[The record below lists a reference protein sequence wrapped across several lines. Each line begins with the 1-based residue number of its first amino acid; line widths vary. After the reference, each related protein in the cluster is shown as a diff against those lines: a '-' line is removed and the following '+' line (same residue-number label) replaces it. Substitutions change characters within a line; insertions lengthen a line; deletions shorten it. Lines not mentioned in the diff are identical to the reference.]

1 MEWDGTPAANLYPL
15 LLIIDANEWR
25 AAAAARLL
33 ALLDYRPMV
42 VVSPMQAY
50 TRYIESPYQPAA
62 VLAGAIAESAR
73 EAFGRL
79 MRVFFQQRGGDVPVF
94 ALPATVPEEP
104 LVLAAASD
112 PVRHIFSPAALVFC
126 EALWQVAPELRRTL
140 RPAARSV
147 ALDGLWAEGIEPR
160 VTHSGRV
167 RDAYFR
173 QMLQSA
179 YELIGPED
187 WPWLLY
193 DVGLSAFA
201 DPSAWPADVSA
212 RNVPVDYLSY
222 LHQAVAFSAPDGPAS
237 QLRRWGACGR
247 RQSLERTPRRAVT
260 TRALRLLP
268 DDRVMLSTLRSHA
281 RELDAMRGEE
291 LHVVTQQS
299 EGHFLLVQYSSLYA
313 YGRAAGRGPG
323 CAVWIGALEETLRN
337 ARHGTGWTIHE
348 LECGTQTLTG
358 HCVFAVE
365 RL

>member
-1 MEWDGTPAANLYPL
+1 MYPL

-25 AAAAARLL
+25 AVAAARLL
-33 ALLDYRPMV
+33 ALLDYRPLV
-42 VVSPMQAY
+42 VVTPMQAY
-50 TRYIESPYQPAA
+50 TRYIEAPFQPAA
-62 VLAGAIAESAR
+62 VLAGAIGESER
-73 EAFGRL
+73 DTFSRL
-79 MRVFFQQRGGDVPVF
+79 IRVFSPQRCGDVPVF

-112 PVRHIFSPAALVFC
+112 TVRHIFSPAALVFC
-126 EALWQVAPELRRTL
+126 EALWHVAPELRRTL

-160 VTHSGRV
+160 VTLMAHV
-167 RDAYFR
+167 RGAYVR

-179 YELIGPED
+179 YELIGPER

-201 DPSAWPADVSA
+201 DPASWPTDGSAHNIPADF
-212 RNVPVDYLSY
+212 LSQ
-222 LHQAVAFSAPDGPAS
+222 LHQAVAFSAPDDPAG
-237 QLRRWGACGR
+237 QLRRWGACGT
-247 RQSLERTPRRAVT
+247 RQSLERRPRRAVT

-268 DDRVMLSTLRSHA
+268 DDRVMLSTLRSYA
-281 RELDAMRGEE
+281 RELDAIRGEE

-299 EGHFLLVQYSSLYA
+299 EGHFLLVQYSNLYA
-313 YGRAAGRGPG
+313 YGRVTGRGPG
-323 CAVWIGALEETLRN
+323 CAVWLGALEETLRSG
-337 ARHGTGWTIHE
+337 RHAADWTIHE
-348 LECGTQTLTG
+348 LECATQTLTG